1 MPGVSRTEPSASG
14 LTVFLRGEADPEDV
28 VREVLRE
35 THISGF
41 RVRAADLAEV
51 FRALEP
57 AKQGTAAG

>member
-1 MPGVSRTEPSASG
+1 
-14 LTVFLRGEADPEDV
+14 VFLRGGTDPDDI
-28 VREVLRE
+28 VRGVLQQ

-57 AKQGTAAG
+57 AKQRTTAG